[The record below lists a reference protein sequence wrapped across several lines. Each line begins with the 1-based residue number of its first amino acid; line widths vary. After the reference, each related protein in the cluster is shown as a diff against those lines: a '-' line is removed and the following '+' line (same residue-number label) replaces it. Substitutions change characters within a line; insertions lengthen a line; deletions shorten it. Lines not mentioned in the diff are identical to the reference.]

1 MLPKNKP
8 QRQTAGWGLLGT
20 GEGGDCFMNQAS
32 FVVMRLFWNKIRA
45 VVAPWCGDT
54 SVMELFTLKWVV
66 LCSMN

>member
-1 MLPKNKP
+1 
-8 QRQTAGWGLLGT
+8 
-20 GEGGDCFMNQAS
+20 MNQVS

-45 VVAPWCGDT
+45 VVAPQCGDT